1 MELVK
6 MRSQL
11 TATIAVACALVVAA
25 SVAQAAPR
33 KLTGPWSGSIVI
45 PNSPL
50 NITVRF
56 VQTDE
61 NISGTIEIPQQNVA
75 GLALADVSLEGDRLR
90 FKLTQIP
97 GDPSFDGSWQ
107 GDVIAGNFTQNG
119 QAFPFELKR
128 GEPKKKRRPQD
139 PKPPFSYLSE
149 EVRINNIGATL
160 AGTLLKPANAEKPP
174 VVVFITG
181 SGPQN
186 RDEEVFD
193 HRPFLVI
200 ADFLARRGIASL
212 RVDDRGVGKSTG
224 KREGMLLRDVASDT
238 AASVEFLKARFEFG
252 PIGLIGHS
260 EGAAVAAALGAKRS
274 DIAFVILLAGPAVDG
289 KTLMVEQNRAIFRA
303 KGLPEKMADEVA
315 SRAAALFDA
324 IIGEAPETDLRAR
337 VRELIVAQTA
347 GAIPEHL
354 LAAEVE
360 KQVALVK
367 QPAMKELLTHDSRKD
382 LAKLNIPVL
391 ALWAEKDVQVG
402 AVVNH
407 REATAALRTAGNPN
421 AMLSIVPGV
430 NHLFQTCVTGDLA
443 EYATIEETVS
453 PTVLTLLEDWLGR
466 HAPTSRQ

>member
-1 MELVK
+1 MELVR

-11 TATIAVACALVVAA
+11 ARVFAVACALVVAS
-25 SVAQAAPR
+25 SVVWAAPQ
-33 KLTGPWSGSIVI
+33 KLSGPWSGSIVI
-45 PNSPL
+45 PGSPL
-50 NITVRF
+50 TITVRF
-56 VQTDE
+56 TE
-61 NISGTIEIPQQNVA
+61 TEESISGTIDIPQQSVA
-75 GLALADVSLEGDRLR
+75 GLALADVSLDGERLR
-90 FKLTQIP
+90 FKISQVP
-97 GDPSFDGSWQ
+97 GDPLFDGSWQ

-149 EVRINNIGATL
+149 EVTIKNIGATL

-224 KREGMLLRDVASDT
+224 QREGMLLRDVASD
-238 AASVEFLKARFEFG
+238 AAACVEFLKARFEFG

-260 EGAAVAAALGAKRS
+260 EGATVAATLGAKRS
-274 DIAFVILLAGPAVDG
+274 DIAFVVLLAGPAVDG

-303 KGLPEKMADEVA
+303 KGLPENAANEVA

-324 IIGEAPETDLRAR
+324 IIGGARETDLRAR
-337 VRELIVAQTA
+337 VKELIIAQTA
-347 GAIPEHL
+347 GTIPEHL
-354 LAAEVE
+354 LAAELD

-382 LAKLNIPVL
+382 LVKLNIPVL
-391 ALWAEKDVQVG
+391 GLWAEKDVQVG
-402 AVVNH
+402 AALNL
-407 REATAALRTAGNPN
+407 REATAALRTAGNSN
-421 AMLSIVPGV
+421 ATLSIVPGV
-430 NHLFQTCVTGDLA
+430 NHLFQTCETGDLA
-443 EYATIEETVS
+443 EYAVIEETCS
-453 PTVLTLLEDWLGR
+453 PKVLKLLEDWLGR
-466 HAPTSRQ
+466 HAPTARQ